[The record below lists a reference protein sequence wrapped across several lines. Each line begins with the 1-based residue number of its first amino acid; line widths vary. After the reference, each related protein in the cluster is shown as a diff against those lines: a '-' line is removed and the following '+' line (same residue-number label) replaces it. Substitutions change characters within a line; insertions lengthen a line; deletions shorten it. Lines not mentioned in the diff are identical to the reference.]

1 MTLANKLF
9 TLAINMHS
17 VVYLSEAAHYIPLS
31 ISFVKWEERLNVLM
45 VLETVLHME
54 RVQREG

>member
-1 MTLANKLF
+1 
-9 TLAINMHS
+9 MHS

-31 ISFVKWEERLNVLM
+31 ISFVNWEERLNVLM